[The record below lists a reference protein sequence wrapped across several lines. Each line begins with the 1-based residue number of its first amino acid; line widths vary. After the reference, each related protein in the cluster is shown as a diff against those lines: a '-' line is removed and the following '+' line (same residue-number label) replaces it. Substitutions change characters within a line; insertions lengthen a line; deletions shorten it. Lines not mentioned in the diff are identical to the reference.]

1 MNFKNIF
8 LLLGLFLST
17 SCKSPT
23 DVFKIEGQNVNINDS
38 LQSQANI
45 ESFIKPYRENIN
57 KDLDSILGYSVD
69 TYSKSDGDLNTAIG
83 NLMADV
89 IYEEA
94 DPVFFKRT
102 GSHIDFVLM
111 NHGGIRSIIS
121 KGPISKRTA
130 FELMPFENS
139 IVVSKLP
146 GANVKELLEYL
157 AKAKRAHPIS
167 KLKIVLNKD
176 GQIIESSLN
185 QIPIDFTKTYYVA
198 TNDYLINGGDGMDF
212 FKGSEEVIVLDYK
225 IRNSLIDYFMKTDT
239 INPVIDDRFIQLN
252 VLSER

>member
-1 MNFKNIF
+1 MNFKNLF
-8 LLLGLFLST
+8 LVLGLLLGM
-17 SCKSPT
+17 SCKTPT
-23 DVFKIEGQNVNINDS
+23 DVFKIEGENININDS
-38 LQSQANI
+38 LQSVGSI
-45 ESFIKPYRENIN
+45 EDFVKPYREHIN
-57 KDLDSILGYSVD
+57 KDLDSILGYSMD
-69 TYSKSDGDLNTAIG
+69 TYSKSDGYLNTAIG

-94 DPVFFKRT
+94 DPIFYNRT
-102 GSHIDFVLM
+102 GQHIDFVLM

-146 GANVKELLEYL
+146 GANVNELLDYL

-167 KLKIVLNKD
+167 KLKIVLDKG
-176 GQIIESSLN
+176 GQVTESTVN
-185 QIPIDFTKTYYVA
+185 QIPIDFNKTYYVA

-212 FKGSEEVIVLDYK
+212 FKGSEAVIVLDYK
-225 IRNSLIDYFMKTDT
+225 IRNALIDYFMKTDT
-239 INPVIDDRFIQLN
+239 INPIIDERFIQLKD
-252 VLSER
+252 